1 MWANCFKLCHS
12 MERFV
17 IYLLASAIVF
27 GVLTL
32 RDMADIAAA
41 EGPKEPIKEFPEL
54 KDTQPIV
61 PTLRFQYW

>member
-1 MWANCFKLCHS
+1 